1 MTPSEAA
8 AYLRVNPTT
17 IHRWVREHRLPI
29 YELATGGGRRF
40 RRVDLD
46 ALAVRSLTREDVA
59 GGLNALQP
67 RMADV
72 NRWNGRNQ
80 EFQTVA
86 IMVRDASA
94 GQPIPPGSGT
104 EVWLGKAEETNPPGT
119 EEGWLVR
126 EAATLLR
133 ARLRE
138 PEHYLTSDVEQV
150 RRVIDAPME
159 WHRSLGIAVYEGVG
173 EDGEL
178 LWGVDGPNA
187 TDRDYFTRE
196 GSSLRH
202 VVRIWQRG
210 QTSSIEPGSLR
221 RDRSGR
227 TAGGEGA
234 S

>member
-8 AYLRVNPTT
+8 EYLRVNPAT
-17 IHRWVREHRLPI
+17 IHRWVREHRLPM

-40 RRVDLD
+40 KRVDLD

-59 GGLNALQP
+59 AGLNALQP
-67 RMADV
+67 KMADV
-72 NRWNGRNQ
+72 NCWDTRNE
-80 EFQTVA
+80 EFHNVA

-94 GQPIPPGSGT
+94 GLPIPPGSGA
-104 EVWLGKAEETNPPGT
+104 EVWLRKAERTNPAGT
-119 EEGWLVR
+119 EEGWLMR

-150 RRVIDAPME
+150 RRVIESPME
-159 WHRSLGIAVYEGVG
+159 WHRSLGRAVYEGVVD
-173 EDGEL
+173 DGNL

-187 TDRDYFTRE
+187 TDFDYFTRE
-196 GSSLRH
+196 GSPLHH

-210 QTSSIEPGSLR
+210 ETSWIAPGSMR
-221 RDRSGR
+221 RDGTGR
-227 TAGGEGA
+227 P